1 MRRERSAWHP
11 SLHPNRFAKV
21 IGATNS
27 KHILGKIDPNAHNR
41 HDRLRNE

>member
-1 MRRERSAWHP
+1 MIGL
-11 SLHPNRFAKV
+11 SLASFANVIAAMNR
-21 IGATNS
+21 